1 MINETKFQVPKLII
15 RRKISVMKYFFGVD
29 GGGTGCR
36 VALVSETA
44 RVLAKAEGG
53 PANIETSFITARK
66 NILDTCLKALKS
78 AEISK
83 NEIANSCAVLGLA
96 GSNLGNYAAELAK
109 NLPFS
114 KNIILNDGEITLE
127 GAIGP
132 SDGCIGALG
141 TGSIFVGR
149 KNGKTKL
156 IGGWGFNLGDD
167 GSGSKLGKEL
177 MRLSIRCHDGLEKH
191 SDVTLD
197 LLRKFDNDIKLMV
210 EKTKSFQPKDYA
222 LYAPQ
227 VFEALQNN
235 DHNARNIIDSESK
248 IIEKAL
254 IATGFSSKKPFCL
267 IGGLGSLFLPHLSK
281 VFRESAIPPKGDALE
296 GAIAIA
302 LREFQ

>member
-1 MINETKFQVPKLII
+1 
-15 RRKISVMKYFFGVD
+15 MKYFFGVD

-36 VALVSETA
+36 VALTSKA
-44 RVLAKAEGG
+44 GRILAKSEGG
-53 PANIETSFITARK
+53 PANIETSFITARE
-66 NILDTCLKALKS
+66 NILDTCLKALRS

-83 NEIANSCAVLGLA
+83 NEITNSCAVLGLA
-96 GSNLGNYAAELAK
+96 GSNLGNYATELTK

-141 TGSIFVGR
+141 TGSVFVGR

-156 IGGWGFNLGDD
+156 IGGWGFNLSDD

-227 VFEALQNN
+227 VFEALQNS

-267 IGGLGSLFLPHLSK
+267 IGGLGGLFLPHLSK
-281 VFRESAIPPKGDALE
+281 VFRDSAIPPKGDALE